1 MRMDT
6 DTYRNRRN
14 RMPRGYGMW
23 IFEMTTST
31 GTETFTA
38 IGMYSAA
45 RTQAMAAARN
55 ANATS
60 VRVCE

>member
-1 MRMDT
+1 
-6 DTYRNRRN
+6 
-14 RMPRGYGMW
+14 MW